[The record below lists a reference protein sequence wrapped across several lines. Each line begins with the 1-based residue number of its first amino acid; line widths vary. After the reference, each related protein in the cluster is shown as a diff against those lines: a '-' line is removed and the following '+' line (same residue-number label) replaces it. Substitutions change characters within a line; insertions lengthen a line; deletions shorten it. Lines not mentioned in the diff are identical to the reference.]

1 MIRVR
6 KGQESV
12 MHGSTRSVIG
22 LGLIWFLLG
31 SVSAGEVMPPAGRLL
46 VFLPEGVDWIALPVE
61 GHDLDSARAD
71 FARRVF
77 DSRDLDRNGVLEGGE
92 PAKLLVWSS
101 EQSRLRLLGDDWKA
115 ADTAPSDGKLTLGE
129 WQTQVAQAFGPALR
143 IVVDNQGKNRAGVL
157 FSLVDQDHDGRLN
170 AAELEQGAARLLR
183 CDFDD
188 DELITQ
194 SELAELRVAAT
205 EHADGGLETNPFLLL
220 QGEDSLALAV
230 REIEAHY
237 RPSDAAGVP
246 LQKIAGIDAASDT
259 NSDGLLDSRE
269 LQQILKSPP
278 TTGQL
283 RITLQEPRGGV
294 RWWAVGGDTVSPST
308 RRSDPVKL
316 RGLAFDAKYLNT
328 ALLDQLQRQE
338 LLTQFRGADR
348 DDNDYLSAQEYAE
361 FVSVLDENLAP
372 DPAMADLD
380 RNQQITREEVTL
392 FNELR
397 EVASRCQLLLTVQ
410 REMKSLFDALD
421 QDHNKGVSGWEI
433 HAGSEQVAAL
443 DRNKDGSLGMTELSG
458 ELSLLVGFASPRREE
473 SMQPPVGNRNPRV
486 PRKTL
491 TQASGPVWFQR
502 MDRNQDQRVSWRE
515 FLGTRVQFQT
525 LDMNRDGSIAVA
537 EAR

>member
-1 MIRVR
+1 MP
-6 KGQESV
+6 
-12 MHGSTRSVIG
+12 GSTRSVIG
-22 LGLIWFLLG
+22 LGVILSVVGF
-31 SVSAGEVMPPAGRLL
+31 VSATEVTPPAGRLL

-61 GHDLDSARAD
+61 GHDLAAARAD

-77 DSRDLDRNGVLEGGE
+77 DSRDLDRNGVLEGEE
-92 PAKLLVWSS
+92 PKKLLVWSS
-101 EQSRLRLLGDDWKA
+101 EQSRLRLLGEAWKA
-115 ADTAPSDGKLTLGE
+115 ADTTPPEGKLSLSE
-129 WQTQVAQAFGPALR
+129 WQTHVLQAFGPALR

-194 SELAELRVAAT
+194 NELAELRLAAT
-205 EHADGGLETNPFLLL
+205 EHASGGFESEPFWLL

-230 REIEAHY
+230 REIEARF
-237 RPSDAAGVP
+237 RPSGAAGVP
-246 LQKIAGIDAASDT
+246 LARIAGIEAASDT
-259 NSDGLLDSRE
+259 NSDGMLDSTE
-269 LQQILKSPP
+269 LEQLLKSPP

-294 RWWAVGGDTVSPST
+294 RWWAAGNDTVSQST

-316 RGLAFDAKYLNT
+316 NGLAFDAKYLNT

-348 DDNDYLSAQEYAE
+348 DDNDYLSAKEFAE

-380 RNQQITREEVTL
+380 GNQQITREEVTL
-392 FNELR
+392 FNDLR
-397 EVASRCQLLLTVQ
+397 ELASRCQLQLTVQ

-433 HAGSEQVAAL
+433 HSGSEQMAGL

-458 ELSLLVGFASPRREE
+458 ELSLLVGFASTRREE
-473 SMQPPVGNRNPRV
+473 TMPPPVRNRNPRV

-491 TQASGPVWFQR
+491 TQSPGPVWFQR

-515 FLGTRVQFQT
+515 FLGTREQFQT
-525 LDMNRDGSIAVA
+525 LDRNRDGSIAVA
-537 EAR
+537 EAP

>member
-1 MIRVR
+1 M
-6 KGQESV
+6 Q
-12 MHGSTRSVIG
+12 GSTRYVIG
-22 LGLIWFLLG
+22 LGMILSMVGF
-31 SVSAGEVMPPAGRLL
+31 VSAAEVTPPAGRLL

-61 GHDLDSARAD
+61 GPDLSDARAK

-77 DSRDLDRNGVLEGGE
+77 ETRDLDRNGTLEGGE
-92 PAKLLVWSS
+92 PTKLLVWSS
-101 EQSRLRLLGDDWKA
+101 EQHRLRLLGEAWKA
-115 ADTAPSDGKLTLGE
+115 ADTAPPDGKLTLGE
-129 WQTQVAQAFGPALR
+129 WQAHVELAFGPALR

-194 SELAELRVAAT
+194 SELAELRLAAT
-205 EHADGGLETNPFLLL
+205 EQASGGFETEPFLLL
-220 QGEDSLALAV
+220 EGEDSRSLAR
-230 REIEAHY
+230 REIEA
-237 RPSDAAGVP
+237 RFRAPGTAGVP
-246 LQKIAGIDAASDT
+246 LQRIAGIDAASDT
-259 NSDGLLDSRE
+259 NSDGLLDSTE
-269 LQQILKSPP
+269 LEQILKSPP

-294 RWWAVGGDTVSPST
+294 RWWAIGSDIVSPST
-308 RRSDPVKL
+308 RRSDPVRL
-316 RGLAFDAKYLNT
+316 NGLTFDAKYLNT

-348 DDNDYLSAQEYAE
+348 DDNDYLSAKEFAE

-380 RNQQITREEVTL
+380 GNQQITRDEITL
-392 FNELR
+392 FNDLR
-397 EVASRCQLLLTVQ
+397 ELASRCQLLLTVQ

-433 HAGSEQVAAL
+433 HSGSDQVAAL

-458 ELSLLVGFASPRREE
+458 ELSLLVGFASTRREE
-473 SMQPPVGNRNPRV
+473 SLPSPVRARNQRM

-491 TQASGPVWFQR
+491 TQSPGPIWFQR

-515 FLGTRVQFQT
+515 FLGTQEQFQT
-525 LDMNRDGSIAVA
+525 LDRDQDGSIAVA
-537 EAR
+537 EAP